1 MKIRAVGLWA
11 VLGMVTSSAAA
22 FAFPISDH
30 WSKPPIT
37 TDPTGNKTGDD
48 TTVARFTSDG
58 TLSVDARLGQG
69 KLPSGTTEDSLL
81 FASVTGSDLD
91 KISAP
96 PLNLAIVIDRS
107 GSMKGARIANAIEA
121 AAGTIARL
129 RDGDSVTVVSFDTQA
144 QIVVPPTVANANNRE
159 AMTSAVRSIR
169 LGGDTCISCGLETA
183 MSEMNASPVAFGDH
197 VSRMLLL
204 SDGATNHGITDSP
217 GLRALADRMR
227 ERGCAISTIGVDVDF
242 DEKVMA
248 LLAQESN
255 GRHYFVANA
264 SELPSV
270 FSQEFDSLLS
280 SVARDAELAIELAP
294 GVELEQVFD
303 RTFRRENGKIIVP
316 FGTFSAK
323 QQKTVLLKL
332 RIDDAHAK
340 DGTQP
345 VASVKLTYRDLVR
358 QDDGSTG
365 GRLAV
370 LRQADLTQPDEIDP
384 LVEARLERSKTAST
398 LTEANALFEQGRV
411 AEANKKLADQ
421 ASELKA
427 TATVARAAAKAKGEK
442 DDALAGDFDKQ
453 LAAVSTAESNF
464 AAAPEARAM
473 ATTAPMASGAFPADA
488 QGFGRGS
495 AGGGSF
501 AHAPAVAA
509 APAAQPS
516 KEGKTQVRANQQNA
530 SDLAF

>member
-11 VLGMVTSSAAA
+11 VIGMVTSSAAA
-22 FAFPISDH
+22 FALPVSDH
-30 WSKPPIT
+30 WSGTPIT
-37 TDPTGNKTGDD
+37 NDTGATKTAAGD

-58 TLSVDARLGQG
+58 TLSVDARLGQAR
-69 KLPSGTTEDSLL
+69 LPTGTTQDSLL
-81 FASVTGSDLD
+81 FTTVTGSDLE

-144 QIVVPPTVANANNRE
+144 QVVVPPTVANASNRE
-159 AMTSAVRSIR
+159 TMTAAVRSIR

-183 MSEMNASPVAFGDH
+183 MASMSGSPVAIGDH

-204 SDGATNHGITDSP
+204 SDGATNHGITDSS
-217 GLRALADRMR
+217 GLRALAGRMR

-280 SVARDAELAIELAP
+280 SVARDAELSVELAP

-303 RTFRRENGKIIVP
+303 RTFHRENGRIIVP

-323 QQKTVLLKL
+323 QQKTVLMKL

-358 QDDGSTG
+358 QSDGVSS

-370 LRQADLTQPDEIDP
+370 LRQADLTQPDDTDP

-411 AEANKKLADQ
+411 AEANKKLSDQ
-421 ASELKA
+421 AAELKV
-427 TATVARAAAKAKGEK
+427 TATSARALAKAKGEK

-453 LAAVSTAESNF
+453 LAAVSTAETNF
-464 AAAPEARAM
+464 AAAPEARAV
-473 ATTAPMASGAFPADA
+473 ATASPLAGSVGGIG

-495 AGGGSF
+495 AGGGG
-501 AHAPAVAA
+501 ALNAAPVAA
-509 APAAQPS
+509 PPQPS